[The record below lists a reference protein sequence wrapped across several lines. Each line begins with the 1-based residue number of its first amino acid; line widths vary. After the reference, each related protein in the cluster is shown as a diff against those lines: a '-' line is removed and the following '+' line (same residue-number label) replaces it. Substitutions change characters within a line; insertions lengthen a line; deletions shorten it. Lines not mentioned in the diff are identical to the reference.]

1 MSDLKIQS
9 GYPSVLVLDDQDDV
23 ATTIANLVGSLGG
36 VARTSESAESFFCQ
50 WEKDPPDVSIIDLKM
65 PQRDGLDVLRELG
78 SRSNAQVILVS
89 GLDLSVLGAARQAAQ
104 ASGLHVLGV
113 LTKPVRRSELAKLL
127 SAARSG
133 LKIGNTNK
141 STVAPHD
148 VSIEALTDALKHGR
162 IVPYFQPKICLRDQT
177 LNGFEAL
184 ARWQQPDGSI
194 IPPTSFI
201 PLLTTA
207 GLDLEFIETILQK
220 SLSFLGSLGNSNL
233 TMAIN
238 VPMHVCSDAG
248 FARTLQN
255 VLSEYHVENDRIVIE
270 LTEAGPSE
278 ILQPQIDMLTRLRM
292 DGFKLS
298 IDDFGT
304 GVSSL
309 ERLVRIPFNELKID
323 RQFARDICQEPRV
336 QQLVRHLVGI
346 ARSMEMSTTIEG
358 VENSATLELAASLGC
373 EFAQGYHIA
382 KPMPASD
389 AREWSLKR
397 LIGA

>member
-1 MSDLKIQS
+1 MSDLKKQS
-9 GYPSVLVLDDQDDV
+9 GYPSVLVLDDQNDV
-23 ATTIANLVGSLGG
+23 AATIANLVGSLGG
-36 VARTSESAESFFCQ
+36 IARTSDSAESFFHQ

-65 PQRDGLDVLRELG
+65 PQRDGLDVLHELG

-89 GLDLSVLGAARQAAQ
+89 GFDLSVLRAARQAAQ
-104 ASGLHVLGV
+104 ANGLHVIGV

-127 SAARSG
+127 SEAQSG
-133 LKIGNTNK
+133 LKTGLTTK
-141 STVAPHD
+141 SNVAPHD
-148 VSIEALTDALKHGR
+148 ISIEALTDALRHGR
-162 IVPYFQPKICLRDQT
+162 IVPYFQPKIRLRDRT
-177 LNGFEAL
+177 ITGFEAL

-207 GLDLEFIETILQK
+207 GLDLEFIEEILQK
-220 SLSFLGSLGNSNL
+220 SLVFLSSIGKPHL

-238 VPMHVCSDAG
+238 VPMHVCSDAN
-248 FARTLQN
+248 FARTLQD
-255 VLSEYHVENDRIVIE
+255 VLSEHHVENDRITIE

-292 DGFKLS
+292 DGFRLS

-323 RQFARDICQEPRV
+323 RQFARDICQAPRA

-358 VENSATLELAASLGC
+358 VENSSTLELAALLGC
-373 EFAQGYHIA
+373 EYAQGYHIGE
-382 KPMPASD
+382 PMPDSD

-397 LIGA
+397 LNGA